1 MTVPW
6 AERRIAV
13 IGGDERDPEIA
24 RLAAATGATL
34 LVIGGWFTPDGWGIR
49 FHPPVPVRKRS
60 AAEATQAMADCFA
73 TDIAAHPQ
81 DWHMLQPLWI
91 DDLPVAALRDA
102 G

>member
-1 MTVPW
+1 
-6 AERRIAV
+6 
-13 IGGDERDPEIA
+13 
-24 RLAAATGATL
+24 
-34 LVIGGWFTPDGWGIR
+34 
-49 FHPPVPVRKRS
+49 VRKRS